1 MAVKLLRA
9 IRLDPSDTF
18 VFERAAE
25 PGEWL
30 ISGAFLFEG
39 LAPEAMPPKLRTAF
53 RGGFLG
59 VSSMGWSTLGLIVE
73 ASDEERQ
80 QAAETLAA
88 NFMAVWGAPDAA
100 TARQA
105 AEAELEF
112 AASLCDHPP
121 QTIIAV
127 HRTFEAGEIRERFR
141 TLTPK
146 TGGLDTPFPVFE
158 FYETEA
164 EEGPDETL
172 SLAGLAESGGR
183 E

>member
-1 MAVKLLRA
+1 MALKLLRA

-30 ISGAFLFEG
+30 VSGAFLFDG
-39 LAPEAMPPKLRTAF
+39 AVPEALPPKLRTAF

-59 VSSMGWSTLGLIVE
+59 VTTMGWSTLGLIVE
-73 ASDEERQ
+73 ASEEERRE
-80 QAAETLAA
+80 AVERLAA
-88 NFMAVWGAPDAA
+88 NFITVCGAPDEG

-105 AEAELEF
+105 AEAELDF
-112 AASLCDHPP
+112 AQSLCAHPP

-127 HRTFEAGEIRERFR
+127 HRSLEAGEIRERFR
-141 TLTPK
+141 TLTPRQ
-146 TGGLDTPFPVFE
+146 GGLDKPFPVFE

-164 EEGPDETL
+164 GDEPQDML
-172 SLAGLAESGGR
+172 SLASLAESGRR